1 MNKTEFEDI
10 EYYIKEVETS
20 DEGNEALERLYSH
33 VKSIYKEYCNKHGIK
48 PII

>member
-1 MNKTEFEDI
+1 MKKNEFENL

-20 DEGNEALERLYSH
+20 DEGNDALERLYSY
-33 VKSIYKEYCNKHGIK
+33 VKGIYKKYCHKHGIK